1 MTPHTSRQAL
11 IAFSFVFC
19 LGSGFRALPWLEICF
34 TGFIEASV
42 FGACSSSSDQKWSYF
57 LFGFLSEA
65 VVTNRKTRAHMDVYF
80 WIIEFLWMSI
90 GQILLHHRCDGCF
103 L

>member
-1 MTPHTSRQAL
+1 LFSAL
-11 IAFSFVFC
+11 DLDFVPF
-19 LGSGFRALPWLEICF
+19 LGLKYVLLDSLKP
-34 TGFIEASV
+34 V

-65 VVTNRKTRAHMDVYF
+65 VVTNRKTRAHMDVSF